1 MRQPYLIAYDM
12 PDPNRRRRVLQLL
25 RGYAGSS
32 QKSLHEC
39 WLSETEL
46 RAIHADLLGL
56 TDARDDRLLLTRL
69 DPRAARH
76 ALGRAADLVCPNL
89 YVQG

>member
-1 MRQPYLIAYDM
+1 MRQPYLIAYDI
-12 PDPNRRRRVLQLL
+12 PDDNRRRRVLQLL

-39 WLSETEL
+39 WLSGTEL
-46 RAIHADLLGL
+46 RAVHADLLGL
-56 TDARDDRLLLTRL
+56 TNERDDRLLLARL
-69 DPRAARH
+69 DPRATRH
-76 ALGRAADLVCPNL
+76 MLGCATALVCPNL